1 MLPTC
6 LLFIS
11 PVHTRSLFRRRIS
24 SALPVRSPRRVKGW
38 PNVLLAWIWLASQL
52 SSPAQH
58 SPAAVPDIKFLKEG
72 GVTSIAFQEDGKLVI
87 AGWFTSINGVPRS
100 GLARLNAN
108 GSVDTTWTPAVGGYV
123 AAVNGAHV
131 FAVVDEGTINGTS
144 HQRLVKISLSGA
156 GEVDE
161 TWNPQIP
168 GLAGVFTMT
177 VAGDALLLCAQ
188 IVFNNLV
195 TQRLFKVSATG
206 VGQVDPMWGNN
217 SRGSAFCLLVDG
229 SYVYVGNDGD
239 RSWNGVHRRSIAGGG
254 GIDPTWTPKK
264 TDGAV
269 YDLAVNGADLFI
281 GGRFFRIDE
290 RVPLNIFR
298 NGLAKVSI
306 QGRGTIDSSWD
317 PNVQSGNPNVQ
328 GYVQVLTVA
337 GTNLYIGGSIASV
350 GGQPKQGLARLDLSG
365 LGLADASWSPAVS
378 SVAQTRVQVRA
389 LAVRGGHS
397 CCAAC
402 WA

>member
-177 VAGDALLLCAQ
+177 VAG
-188 IVFNNLV
+188 
-195 TQRLFKVSATG
+195 G
-206 VGQVDPMWGNN
+206 
-217 SRGSAFCLLVDG
+217 
-229 SYVYVGNDGD
+229 
-239 RSWNGVHRRSIAGGG
+239 
-254 GIDPTWTPKK
+254 
-264 TDGAV
+264 
-269 YDLAVNGADLFI
+269 
-281 GGRFFRIDE
+281 
-290 RVPLNIFR
+290 
-298 NGLAKVSI
+298 
-306 QGRGTIDSSWD
+306 
-317 PNVQSGNPNVQ
+317 
-328 GYVQVLTVA
+328 
-337 GTNLYIGGSIASV
+337 
-350 GGQPKQGLARLDLSG
+350 
-365 LGLADASWSPAVS
+365 
-378 SVAQTRVQVRA
+378 RA
-389 LAVRGGHS
+389 LALRADCFQQPRHAAALQSERHRRRPGGSHVGKQLQGQRFLPLGGWIV
-397 CCAAC
+397 CLC
-402 WA
+402 WK